1 MPTFRIT
8 APDGKTYD
16 VTGPEGSTA
25 DQALEKVKASLATKQ
40 ATPEAPEA
48 PDEPFAAKL
57 GRQVLNF
64 GAGGI
69 RGAGS
74 IGATFLAPIDMVSD
88 AIDGKG
94 LSLESNRKRRQA
106 MDDALRNLGADT
118 DSVAYGAG
126 KLGAEVAGTLGAGG
140 AIANTAARIPGVAAS
155 VPNLLQAVRTSGM
168 ASNATGPVAN
178 LLTRTA
184 GGAITGGVSAGMV
197 DPEMAGTGAT
207 VGGALPVAS
216 KVVGKVGSE
225 VGKALRGKTPSQYV
239 VDLADR
245 AKELGI
251 NIPAD
256 RIANSKPLN
265 AVAASLNYMPFSG
278 RAATE
283 DAMLGSMN
291 RAVSRTF
298 GQDSENVT
306 MALRKAQGELGAKF
320 DAVLQNN
327 TVKMTPNF
335 KTALAEAAD
344 QATSEL
350 GDDAASVIR
359 KQVALIQTKG
369 ASGEIDG
376 QTAYN
381 IKKAL
386 DRIGNGN
393 SDAAFYARDLK
404 KKLMD
409 ALNESIGP
417 QEAKAFAKVRQ
428 QYGNMLALEN
438 IAANGGE
445 RGISAGRLANMK
457 NINNADLQELA
468 DIAAQFLTTRESPHG
483 ALQRLVIG
491 GTAAT
496 AAGGMGALPMLP
508 VAATVG
514 RATNAALNSNA
525 ARALAL
531 GQPMNLIGGGAD
543 VAPLFYASSPVVAS
557 PLIAGR

>member
-1 MPTFRIT
+1 M
-8 APDGKTYD
+8 A
-16 VTGPEGSTA
+16 GPW
-25 DQALEKVKASLATKQ
+25 EKYATESPPWEKYA
-40 ATPEAPEA
+40 ATEE

-74 IGATFLAPIDMVSD
+74 IGATLLAPIDMVSD

-468 DIAAQFLTTRESPHG
+468 DIAAQFLTTRESNHG

-491 GTAAT
+491 GGAAG
-496 AAGGMGALPMLP
+496 AAGGLGALPMLP
-508 VAATVG
+508 VAAGAG
-514 RATNAALNSNA
+514 RATNALLNSNA
-525 ARALAL
+525 ARSLAL

>member
-1 MPTFRIT
+1 MSDREELAALRRLAELEAKAGG
-8 APDGKTYD
+8 AP
-16 VTGPEGSTA
+16 V
-25 DQALEKVKASLATKQ
+25 EK
-40 ATPEAPEA
+40 

-57 GRQVLNF
+57 GRQVLNA
-64 GAGGI
+64 GAGAI

-74 IGATFLAPIDMVSD
+74 IGATILSPIDVVSD
-88 AIDGKG
+88 LIDGKG
-94 LSLESNRKRRQA
+94 LTLDSNRKRRQA

-118 DSVAYGAG
+118 DSFAYGAG

-140 AIANTAARIPGVAAS
+140 AIANTAARIPGVAAA
-155 VPNLLQAVRTSGM
+155 VPNLLQSVRTAGM

-197 DPEMAGTGAT
+197 DPEMAGTGA
-207 VGGALPVAS
+207 VLGGALPGAS
-216 KVVGKVGSE
+216 KLAGEVGGAVGKV
-225 VGKALRGKTPSQYV
+225 LRGKTPSQEV
-239 VDLADR
+239 VDLANR

-283 DAMLGSMN
+283 DAMLGGMN

-376 QTAYN
+376 QAAYN

-417 QEAKAFAKVRQ
+417 QDAKAFAKVRQ

-468 DIAAQFLTTRESPHG
+468 DIAAQFLTTRESNHG

-491 GTAAT
+491 GGAAG
-496 AAGGMGALPMLP
+496 AAGGLGALPMLP
-508 VAATVG
+508 VAAGAG
-514 RATNAALNSNA
+514 RATNALLNSNA
-525 ARALAL
+525 ARSLAL
-531 GQPMNLIGGGAD
+531 GQPMNLLGSGAD
-543 VAPLFYASSPVVAS
+543 AAPLFYASSPVVAS

>member
-8 APDGKTYD
+8 APDGKTYE

-40 ATPEAPEA
+40 ATPDA

-57 GRQVLNF
+57 GRQVLNA
-64 GAGGI
+64 GAGAI

-74 IGATFLAPIDMVSD
+74 IGATILSPIDVVSD
-88 AIDGKG
+88 LIDGKG
-94 LSLESNRKRRQA
+94 LTLDSNRKRRQA

-118 DSVAYGAG
+118 DSFAYGAG

-140 AIANTAARIPGVAAS
+140 AIANTAARIPGVAAA
-155 VPNLLQAVRTSGM
+155 VPNLLQSVRTAGM

-197 DPEMAGTGAT
+197 DPEMAGTGA
-207 VGGALPVAS
+207 VLGGALPGAS
-216 KVVGKVGSE
+216 KLAGEVGGAVGKV
-225 VGKALRGKTPSQYV
+225 LRGKTPSQEV
-239 VDLADR
+239 VDLANR

-265 AVAASLNYMPFSG
+265 AVAATLNYMPFSG
-278 RAATE
+278 RAAAE
-283 DAMLGSMN
+283 DAMLGGMN

-376 QTAYN
+376 QAAYN

-438 IAANGGE
+438 IAANGVE

-457 NINNADLQELA
+457 NIQNADLQELA
-468 DIAAQFLTTRESPHG
+468 DIAAKFLTTRESNHG

-491 GTAAT
+491 GGAAG
-496 AAGGMGALPMLP
+496 AAGGLGALPMLP
-508 VAATVG
+508 VAVGAG
-514 RATNAALNSNA
+514 RATNALLNSNA
-525 ARALAL
+525 ARSLAL
-531 GQPMNLIGGGAD
+531 GQPMNLLGSGAD
-543 VAPLFYASSPVVAS
+543 AAPLFYASSPVVAS

>member
-1 MPTFRIT
+1 M
-8 APDGKTYD
+8 A
-16 VTGPEGSTA
+16 GPW
-25 DQALEKVKASLATKQ
+25 EKYATESPPWEKYA
-40 ATPEAPEA
+40 ATEA

-57 GRQVLNF
+57 GRQVINA
-64 GAGGI
+64 GAGAI

-74 IGATFLAPIDMVSD
+74 IGATLLAPIDMVSD

-140 AIANTAARIPGVAAS
+140 AIANTAARIPGVAAA

-168 ASNATGPVAN
+168 ASNATGPAN

-468 DIAAQFLTTRESPHG
+468 DIAAQFLTTRESNHG

-491 GTAAT
+491 GGAAG
-496 AAGGMGALPMLP
+496 AAGGLGALPMLP
-508 VAATVG
+508 VAAGAG
-514 RATNAALNSNA
+514 RATNALLNSNA
-525 ARALAL
+525 ARSLAL